1 MICLKCAKEVEKPH
15 AKYNTKGAN
24 SMHNR
29 VNILS
34 FPHKALRNLLG
45 KWNLQIAS
53 TDPEDSADVQAAV
66 SQIHLIEHL
75 LAEHAAHEDTYLQPL
90 YNQYFSVDLAKQ
102 LEDEHVNLEKNLLHI
117 EALAEQTAVSADR
130 KSIWFEITK
139 LVNQFIIDYLIH
151 LQNEEYLCMPIL
163 WEKLTDADLRQLQQ
177 QMMAATDPLMMP
189 QMLSN
194 GLPALNPG
202 ERIGFLSALKRSLPE
217 PVFTRVSQVAHQA
230 LGEENWNQIALKL
243 AEI

>member
-1 MICLKCAKEVEKPH
+1 
-15 AKYNTKGAN
+15 
-24 SMHNR
+24 MHNR

-45 KWNLQIAS
+45 KWSLQIAS
-53 TDPEDSADVQAAV
+53 TDPEDSTGVQASVA
-66 SQIHLIEHL
+66 QIHLIEHL

-90 YNQYFSVDLAKQ
+90 YNQYFSIDLAKQ
-102 LEDEHVNLEKNLLHI
+102 LEDEHVNLEKNLLYI
-117 EALAEQTAVSADR
+117 KALVEQTTMSADR
-130 KSIWFEITK
+130 RKVWFELTQ

-151 LQNEEYLCMPIL
+151 MQNEEYLCMPIL

-177 QMMAATDPLMMP
+177 QMMATTDPSMMP

-217 PVFTRVSQVAHQA
+217 PVFARVSLVAQQA

-243 AEI
+243 AAI